1 MKIVLVGYMGSGKS
15 IIGRLLSEKTAIPF
29 IDLDSEIEKVEKKLI
44 KSIFSEKGE
53 MYFRKLEHQVFRDLM
68 KSNQNV
74 IISTGGGTPC
84 YANNHEFL
92 IQNGVI
98 SIYLKASIETL
109 FSRLNNEKTKRP
121 LLQNKTNEEM
131 IEFIAIHLFE
141 RSFFYSK
148 CTSTISV
155 DNKTPNEI
163 VQEIEKL
170 IV

>member
-15 IIGRLLSEKTAIPF
+15 IIGKLLSEKSSLEF
-29 IDLDSEIEKVEKKLI
+29 IDLDSEIEKVEKKSIKLI
-44 KSIFSEKGE
+44 FAQKGE
-53 MYFRKLEHQVFRDLM
+53 IYFRNIEHLVFKELM
-68 KSNQNV
+68 NSNQNV

-98 SIYLKASIETL
+98 SIYLKASVETL
-109 FSRLNNEKTKRP
+109 FGRLKNEKTKRP
-121 LLQNKTNEEM
+121 LLQDKTNQEM
-131 IEFIAIHLFE
+131 KEFIAIHVFE

-148 CTSTISV
+148 CTSTILV
-155 DNKTPNEI
+155 DDKTPAEI